1 MIHSALILMATL
13 PTGWLVVGCGLVAL
27 TLVSL
32 FLCLFKWRE
41 AARLNKEVMELR
53 DTMRMMRYEEANLS
67 RMLHTVS
74 RTEAAET
81 EYPADEVVK
90 DEEEVVEEPIK
101 EQTAEQHEI
110 TTVALLPTDKL
121 DTEEEHQTIT
131 SVENETII
139 DEHDVE
145 VSSSVATEDTT
156 SLSEEEIEASDLVVA
171 AIEESS
177 NEDEKTSEAIEA
189 QESLPEATEMVS
201 VDSLEDDIKEETEE
215 KMEEPTNEEAAP
227 NADDKESL
235 PTVIDIIVVKPE
247 DLMQEKAVVSKTRKQ
262 AINERR
268 PAIPN
273 DLFAAWFEEN
283 ELADLEEDETP
294 ISTTDC
300 AEITMETEPSS
311 GMDDDT
317 TYQTD
322 VLTSKENTPIES
334 VAINI
339 ESAAHTTTMDNDSI
353 DNAPIELS
361 KEDERFRRKLERIVN
376 ARMRNPNLNVD
387 VIASQFGMGRTNFY
401 RKVRELMGMSPNDYL
416 RKCRMERAAEL
427 LRSTELNITE
437 VCAQIGVPDAQ
448 YFSRVF
454 KAHFGMPPSSYR
466 EQ

>member
-13 PTGWLVVGCGLVAL
+13 PTGWLVVGCGLIAI

-90 DEEEVVEEPIK
+90 DEEVVVEEPIK

-110 TTVALLPTDKL
+110 TTVALPPTDKL

-215 KMEEPTNEEAAP
+215 KM
-227 NADDKESL
+227 
-235 PTVIDIIVVKPE
+235 
-247 DLMQEKAVVSKTRKQ
+247 RKKL
-262 AINERR
+262 R
-268 PAIPN
+268 
-273 DLFAAWFEEN
+273 
-283 ELADLEEDETP
+283 LEF
-294 ISTTDC
+294 
-300 AEITMETEPSS
+300 M
-311 GMDDDT
+311 
-317 TYQTD
+317 
-322 VLTSKENTPIES
+322 
-334 VAINI
+334 NI
-339 ESAAHTTTMDNDSI
+339 
-353 DNAPIELS
+353 
-361 KEDERFRRKLERIVN
+361 
-376 ARMRNPNLNVD
+376 
-387 VIASQFGMGRTNFY
+387 
-401 RKVRELMGMSPNDYL
+401 
-416 RKCRMERAAEL
+416 
-427 LRSTELNITE
+427 
-437 VCAQIGVPDAQ
+437 
-448 YFSRVF
+448 
-454 KAHFGMPPSSYR
+454 
-466 EQ
+466 